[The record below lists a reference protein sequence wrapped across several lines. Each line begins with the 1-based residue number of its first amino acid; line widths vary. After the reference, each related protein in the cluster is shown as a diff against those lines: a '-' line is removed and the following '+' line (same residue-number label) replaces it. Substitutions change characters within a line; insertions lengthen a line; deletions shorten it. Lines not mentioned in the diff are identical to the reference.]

1 MLFSRSTVSALAVAG
16 FGAVLLA
23 GCAPASEAESSPTAS
38 TSPAAEQSVNV
49 GDVVAD
55 VKTLT
60 GCETFG
66 GTWAGGKV
74 AGEDVVAAW
83 EYTCDVDG
91 DGTVETTLAIYDT
104 AEDQEADLAV
114 READSADTALL
125 EADGYTITTTDS
137 SHFQTFEGD
146 GLTVAR
152 ELPAA

>member
-16 FGAVLLA
+16 IGAVLLA
-23 GCAPASEAESSPTAS
+23 GCAPASEADSTPTAS
-38 TSPAAEQSVNV
+38 TSPAAEQAVNV
-49 GDVVAD
+49 GDVVAN

-74 AGEDVVAAW
+74 AGEDVTAAW

-91 DGTVETTLAIYDT
+91 DGAVETTLAIYDT
-104 AEDQEADLAV
+104 AEDQDADLAT
-114 READSADTALL
+114 REAAGTDTGLL
-125 EADGYTITTTDS
+125 TAEGYTIITTDS